1 MDGIPR
7 LGKNRAQVLGRQRT
21 STVGGAT
28 VGLFV
33 VFLCVSLKDMELT
46 RPSFFFFWSSK
57 QVAPLR
63 HLNT

>member
-1 MDGIPR
+1 MDSIPR
-7 LGKNRAQVLGRQRT
+7 LGRNRAQVSGRQRT

-28 VGLFV
+28 VGLLV

-46 RPSFFFFWSSK
+46 RPSFFFLSSK

-63 HLNT
+63 HLNA

>member
-1 MDGIPR
+1 MDSIPR
-7 LGKNRAQVLGRQRT
+7 LGKSWAQVSGRQRT

-46 RPSFFFFWSSK
+46 RPSFFFFFFVIETSSSS
-57 QVAPLR
+57 QTP
-63 HLNT
+63 